1 MRLELLFSVKEKL
14 REGNKAV
21 LARDTMCITNMVEER
36 LNKLESGK
44 KCYKGIIIED
54 KLAMK
59 HAILFKFK
67 INGKSLDKATL
78 LDRFYK
84 DIKDGEHRKEYHIAV
99 VYSDS
104 SLYFSEKL
112 YKLISKHEIMFRKL
126 IYLLM
131 IGACG
136 DNWYKIV
143 DENIARDKRKDKTN
157 QDLNEAFLSLLTY
170 QDYINGFFQLTYP
183 NNLEELMEEAKKE
196 LDNNNK
202 EKAMEKLQKIARKP
216 HIEHWYENLKVDKLK
231 EDLSTIQKIRN
242 KIAHNHAICLK
253 DYKEHE
259 KTIKAVIKRLE
270 KEIEKVEKEK
280 YRSLNFKLD
289 LNFVKT
295 MQELLSHYAITMNN
309 NYSEAFKRITLPFE
323 IVNNNYS
330 EVFKKMT
337 LPTEALANLTKPS
350 EILQSYYSK
359 LSGFS
364 ELLKSNINFA
374 NPFLEF
380 FKEQER
386 LINQFK
392 TNLFNIDTNDK
403 EE

>member
-14 REGNKAV
+14 REGNKSV
-21 LARDTMCITNMVEER
+21 LVKDTRNITNIIEER
-36 LNKLESGK
+36 LNRLENGK
-44 KCYKGIIIED
+44 KCYKGIVIED

-84 DIKDGEHRKEYHIAV
+84 DIKDGEHRKEYHITV

-143 DENIARDKRKDKTN
+143 DENIARDKRQDKTN

-231 EDLSTIQKIRN
+231 EDLLTIQKIRN

-253 DYKEHE
+253 DYKEYE

-280 YRSLNFKLD
+280 YMSLKINSIDIYARYMK
-289 LNFVKT
+289 
-295 MQELLSHYAITMNN
+295 ELTSRYEN
-309 NYSEAFKRITLPFE
+309 AFKNIGKLADYQTKLSEMISLPNK
-323 IVNNNYS
+323 IVQNQ
-330 EVFKKMT
+330 FDI
-337 LPTEALANLTKPS
+337 A
-350 EILQSYYSK
+350 SK
-359 LSGFS
+359 LSKIYIPSFS
-364 ELLKSNINFA
+364 FTNPLLELLR
-374 NPFLEF
+374 
-380 FKEQER
+380 EQEE
-386 LINQFK
+386 LMV
-392 TNLFNIDTNDK
+392 DK
-403 EE
+403 KE